1 MSSKRRRQESR
12 FQVSIQIDP
21 STLTTDFL
29 HLKIGYG
36 GYITG
41 IKSEN
46 VYGETYGKT
55 TFASSAKTFNRGRDQ
70 PSHIKYNTTMKQEFL
85 DNAIRAQQAES
96 VATIVGVNRGED
108 MYKKV
113 SDPRPLFVTA

>member
-1 MSSKRRRQESR
+1 M
-12 FQVSIQIDP
+12 DP
-21 STLTTDFL
+21 STLTIDFL
-29 HLKIGYG
+29 HLNIGYG

>member
-1 MSSKRRRQESR
+1 M
-12 FQVSIQIDP
+12 ID
-21 STLTTDFL
+21 S
-29 HLKIGYG
+29 GYG

-55 TFASSAKTFNRGRDQ
+55 TLASSAKTFCRGMDQ
-70 PSHIKYNTTMKQEFL
+70 PSHVKYQTTMKSEFL
-85 DNAIRAQQAES
+85 DNAIRAENAES

-113 SDPRPLFVTA
+113 RSPLTLL

>member
-1 MSSKRRRQESR
+1 MHQS
-12 FQVSIQIDP
+12 
-21 STLTTDFL
+21 
-29 HLKIGYG
+29 IGYG

-70 PSHIKYNTTMKQEFL
+70 PSHIKYNTTMKGEFL
-85 DNAIRAQQAES
+85 DNAVRAQQAES

-113 SDPRPLFVTA
+113 SSCGPRHLFVTV

>member
-1 MSSKRRRQESR
+1 MFNSKRKQENK
-12 FQVSIQIDP
+12 FQVSQNKYMHDL
-21 STLTTDFL
+21 TLVCGL
-29 HLKIGYG
+29 GYG

-55 TFASSAKTFNRGRDQ
+55 TFASSSKAFNRGMDQ
-70 PSHIKYNTTMKQEFL
+70 PPHIKYNTTMKGEFL
-85 DNAIRAQQAES
+85 DNAVRAQEAET

-108 MYKKV
+108 MYAKV
-113 SDPRPLFVTA
+113 SIINSCSL

>member
-1 MSSKRRRQESR
+1 M
-12 FQVSIQIDP
+12 VLIIA
-21 STLTTDFL
+21 FL
-29 HLKIGYG
+29 HHRIGYG

-70 PSHIKYNTTMKQEFL
+70 PAHIKYNTTMKGEFL
-85 DNAIRAQQAES
+85 DNAVRAQNAES

-113 SDPRPLFVTA
+113 SRVPAHYL

>member
-1 MSSKRRRQESR
+1 M
-12 FQVSIQIDP
+12 
-21 STLTTDFL
+21 
-29 HLKIGYG
+29 KINLGYG

-55 TFASSAKTFNRGRDQ
+55 TFASSAKSFNRGMDQ
-70 PSHIKYNTTMKQEFL
+70 PPHIKYNTTMKAEFL
-85 DNAIRAQQAES
+85 DNAERAANAES
-96 VATIVGVNRGED
+96 VACIVGVNRGED

-113 SDPRPLFVTA
+113 GAANNQN

>member
-1 MSSKRRRQESR
+1 MFSNIMNPGSK
-12 FQVSIQIDP
+12 FQVSSSHHSWNLTSLID
-21 STLTTDFL
+21 S
-29 HLKIGYG
+29 GYG

-55 TFASSAKTFNRGRDQ
+55 TLASSAKTFCRGMDQ
-70 PSHIKYNTTMKQEFL
+70 PSHVKYQTTMKGEFL
-85 DNAIRAQQAES
+85 DNAMRAENAES

-113 SDPRPLFVTA
+113 RNALTLL